1 MPAVLH
7 KRRSRRS
14 SSTSSRSSTA
24 QPDRVPEEQGDSKTL
39 SPHSSRSLA
48 QVYTRAASE
57 QARTTPGQ
65 GRSSATGLGSGHLL
79 GHPCLTYPALHQA
92 QNGPSR
98 VLGLILHGHLPSP
111 TDMLIHARGTFFP
124 VCMLCRRTEADT
136 DICGYK
142 RMKFKLCVH
151 NYCQVSSL
159 RAPSNFLPRRGLP
172 S

>member
-24 QPDRVPEEQGDSKTL
+24 QPGRVPEEQGDSKTL
-39 SPHSSRSLA
+39 SPRSSRSLA
-48 QVYTRAASE
+48 QLYQGSQRAGKNYARARKELCNRARLWAFAGAPVPDLPCPSPSTE
-57 QARTTPGQ
+57 RTQQGSGADPART
-65 GRSSATGLGSGHLL
+65 L
-79 GHPCLTYPALHQA
+79 A
-92 QNGPSR
+92 QPHR
-98 VLGLILHGHLPSP
+98 HA
-111 TDMLIHARGTFFP
+111 HARGTFSP
-124 VCMLCRRTEADT
+124 VCMLCHRTEADT